1 MRGQLAVQQSKASE
15 GRREYSG
22 GTPFSAKRQHQLE
35 VLRHPTVHLSVM
47 KHAFADFW
55 KKHITSHLSFNRR
68 TRKGSFQCPA
78 ERVFGSG
85 KKGT

>member
-22 GTPFSAKRQHQLE
+22 ETPFSAKRQHQLE

-55 KKHITSHLSFNRR
+55 KKHITSHLLIEEQERDPFSVLRR
-68 TRKGSFQCPA
+68 GYS
-78 ERVFGSG
+78 VV
-85 KKGT
+85 